1 MLNPPVGSTDTYIGY
16 DLSLNHSGAVAL
28 DDHGA
33 LIGFWFVSDKKRAC
47 DQSEWQGRLRGHRLT
62 GRAKTTDAENHQ
74 LSRMNF
80 YRWWLRETLHLSEA
94 EYAGIEGYAFAA
106 ISNSSYQYGELG
118 GLARMTL
125 TRNRAKL
132 RVHDPLSVKMWATGR
147 GNANADDVLAAVPED
162 FRELWLSIENGL
174 KGQQV
179 AEDLAAAY
187 WVAHL
192 VMTEQRLRTGQNALA
207 DFEEKRVRVFT
218 RVTKTY
224 PENLLARSWIAP

>member
-1 MLNPPVGSTDTYIGY
+1 MFIGY

-28 DDHGA
+28 DDHGCVRE
-33 LIGFWFVSDKKRAC
+33 FWFVSDKKRAC
-47 DQSEWQGRLRGHRLT
+47 DQSEWHGLIRGSRAFT
-62 GRAKTTDAENHQ
+62 KAKTTDAENHQ
-74 LSRMNF
+74 LARMNF
-80 YRWWLRETLHLSEA
+80 YRWWIRETLHISGA
-94 EYAGIEGYAFAA
+94 EHAGIEGYAFAA
-106 ISNSSYQYGELG
+106 VSNSSYQYGELG

-147 GNANADDVLAAVPED
+147 GNANADDVLATAPAD
-162 FRELWLSIENGL
+162 LQELWRSFENGL

-192 VMTEQRLRTGQNALA
+192 VMTEQRLRTGRNALT
-207 DFEEKRVRVFT
+207 DFDEKRVRVFT

-224 PENLLARSWIAP
+224 PTNLLAREWITP